1 MSKLDDLAAW
11 RYLIAF
17 TKTGTLSAAA
27 DLLGVDVS
35 NISRAI
41 AGLEKALGC
50 ELIRHNSR
58 PMDLSET
65 GKLVV
70 KRMTPIVKAH
80 DSLMQ
85 KIIDDNSALTGNIRL
100 SSAPGFA
107 ARRLTPLLQRFY
119 EMHPGITVEI
129 LSGYKPVDVQK
140 GLCDVA
146 TITGEPSLPGLC
158 YMSRGRNVY
167 LPVASPVYIQKHGM
181 PIDPVSLRLHTGLV
195 YNGPVREE
203 TKVLY
208 RGDKAEPI
216 TFASCIRSTDIL
228 AIRNALLE
236 GMGVA
241 VDMPLVQIYED
252 LLAGRLVAILP
263 GWFHPPVEC
272 FIVASH
278 EAWHMKRVRI
288 FLEWYAKAMQ
298 QLFSSYE
305 AQVSDVVGL
314 PKDNTKYDRNKLY
327 RS

>member
-17 TKTGTLSAAA
+17 AKTGTLSAAA

-263 GWFHPPVEC
+263 GWFHPRVEC

>member
-11 RYLIAF
+11 RYFVTFA
-17 TKTGTLSAAA
+17 KTGTLSAAA
-27 DLLGVDVS
+27 SALGVDVS
-35 NISRAI
+35 NLSRAI

-50 ELIRHNSR
+50 DLIRHNSR
-58 PMDLSET
+58 PMELSET
-65 GKLVV
+65 GKLVL
-70 KRMTPIVKAH
+70 KRMTPILRAH

-107 ARRLTPLLQRFY
+107 ARRLTPLLQRFQQL
-119 EMHPGITVEI
+119 HPQITVEI
-129 LSGYKPVDVQK
+129 LSGFKPADVQK

-146 TITGEPSLPGLC
+146 TITGEPTLSGLC

-167 LPVASPVYIQKHGM
+167 LPDASPAYIQKHGM
-181 PIDPVSLRLHTGLV
+181 PLDPVSLRLHTGLV

-203 TKVLY
+203 TKMLY
-208 RGDKAEPI
+208 RGNKAEPI
-216 TFASCIRSTDIL
+216 TYASCIRSTDIL
-228 AIRNALLE
+228 AIRSALLE

-288 FLEWYAKAMQ
+288 FLEWYAREMQ
-298 QLFSSYE
+298 ALFASYE

-314 PKDNTKYDRNKLY
+314 PKDSGKYDRNKLY
-327 RS
+327 RT

>member
-17 TKTGTLSAAA
+17 AKTGTLSAAA
-27 DLLGVDVS
+27 DLLDVDVS